1 MMACIRLVDG
11 LLTGWNPDRA
21 DMCGRMRIVV
31 AGGACP
37 VGAVGRL
44 PRLWKPTVFTD
55 GKAITVRGIG
65 TLDYEV

>member
-1 MMACIRLVDG
+1 
-11 LLTGWNPDRA
+11 
-21 DMCGRMRIVV
+21 MCGRMRIVV
-31 AGGACP
+31 AGGECP

-44 PRLWKPTVFTD
+44 PRLRKPTVFTD